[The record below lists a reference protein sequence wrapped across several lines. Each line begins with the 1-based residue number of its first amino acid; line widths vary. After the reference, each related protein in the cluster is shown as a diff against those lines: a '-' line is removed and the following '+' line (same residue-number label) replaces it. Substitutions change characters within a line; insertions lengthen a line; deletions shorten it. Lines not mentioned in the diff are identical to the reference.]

1 MAIPGLP
8 ALTGSG
14 TLSQL
19 LNFAKDAGTNAARNM
34 VSASKNSLPA
44 YTKQTNVM
52 SRTYIEDT
60 ILRDDI
66 CPPLVGVLNQLYVSY
81 ILSALNIDTLCANG
95 QTVRQMLEVVS
106 TESFDLVDAIMD
118 KFGSSNYTFSNE
130 DGVVDLEPATQ
141 RLPVGRLIELTMTG
155 AVALNSYSKDV
166 SNGSSTQNSNQRGSD
181 RTDQDQTK
189 DPYTETSRSDGDTY
203 QYDKGG
209 DYQGNTTTSGSQ
221 SKGVSAQTSHST
233 SVTTSDRTT
242 TSNST
247 DNKTTTREGTS
258 QSTYNFKAYIY
269 VQLIPYVLRPEVV
282 NGYIS
287 ANFNP
292 PLSRRWQQFRSGE
305 ISFWNDFVFTRDLIK
320 KQADALKKDR
330 SGVIS
335 NMMLSNYGKL
345 WRFISGLI
353 GLKPISHNT
362 ANSIMIC
369 SKESF
374 VKACNETG
382 LNFADYYQRQ
392 KYFTKTWSMII
403 CVVDQPYGLVDMYFN
418 GVNMKGTYTFEM
430 LNKVGAK
437 GQDSFNLKDIMSAFS
452 QGMTP
457 KF

>member
-19 LNFAKDAGTNAARNM
+19 LNFAKDASLNAAHNLQ
-34 VSASKNSLPA
+34 SASKNSLPA

-106 TESFDLVDAIMD
+106 TESFDLVKAIED

-155 AVALNSYSKDV
+155 AVALNSHSRDI
-166 SNGSSTQNSNQRGSD
+166 NTGTTTQYGNQHGRETNSQI
-181 RTDQDQTK
+181 QQK
-189 DPYTETSRSDGDTY
+189 DPYTETTKPGATQEDGTVKETGY
-203 QYDKGG
+203 Q
-209 DYQGNTTTSGSQ
+209 TTHTGSAGTSE
-221 SKGVSAQTSHST
+221 TH
-233 SVTTSDRTT
+233 
-242 TSNST
+242 SNST
-247 DNKTTTREGTS
+247 SFDRKETERNGYS

-269 VQLIPYVLRPEVV
+269 VQLIPYVLKPEVV

-292 PLSRRWQQFRSGE
+292 PISRRWQQFRAGE

-320 KQADALKKDR
+320 KQAEVLKKDR

-345 WRFISGLI
+345 FRFLSGLI

-369 SKESF
+369 SKEAF

-382 LNFADYYQRQ
+382 LNFADYSQRQ

>member
-1 MAIPGLP
+1 
-8 ALTGSG
+8 LTGSG

-19 LNFAKDAGTNAARNM
+19 LNFAKNAGTNAARNM
-34 VSASKNSLPA
+34 ASASMNSLPA

-130 DGVVDLEPATQ
+130 DGVVDLEPTTQ

-155 AVALNSYSKDV
+155 AVAL
-166 SNGSSTQNSNQRGSD
+166 G
-181 RTDQDQTK
+181 
-189 DPYTETSRSDGDTY
+189 
-203 QYDKGG
+203 
-209 DYQGNTTTSGSQ
+209 
-221 SKGVSAQTSHST
+221 
-233 SVTTSDRTT
+233 
-242 TSNST
+242 SNST
-247 DNKTTTREGTS
+247 DVSSSYTTKKDDAYVERTGHGDTRRDDGSNVETTEHGDDNRYVPEKNSAARDTSISTKETTTT
-258 QSTYNFKAYIY
+258 STYNFKAYIY
-269 VQLIPYVLRPEVV
+269 VQLIPYVLKPEVV

-292 PLSRRWQQFRSGE
+292 PISRRWQQYRSGE
-305 ISFWNDFVFTRDLIK
+305 ISFWNDFIFTRDLIK
-320 KQADALKKDR
+320 KQAEVLKKDR

-345 WRFISGLI
+345 FRFISGLI

-369 SKESF
+369 SKEAF
-374 VKACNETG
+374 TKACNETG
-382 LNFADYYQRQ
+382 LNFADYNQRQ

>member
-155 AVALNSYSKDV
+155 AVALGSSSKDI
-166 SNGSSTQNSNQRGSD
+166 SSST
-181 RTDQDQTK
+181 TTK
-189 DPYTETSRSDGDTY
+189 KDDPYVERTSHGDATRS
-203 QYDKGG
+203 
-209 DYQGNTTTSGSQ
+209 SGSN
-221 SKGVSAQTSHST
+221 VE
-233 SVTTSDRTT
+233 TTEYGDDNRYVPER
-242 TSNST
+242 NST
-247 DNKTTTREGTS
+247 TQDTSISQKEGSTT
-258 QSTYNFKAYIY
+258 STYNFKAYIY
-269 VQLIPYVLRPEVV
+269 VQLIPYVLKPEVV

-292 PLSRRWQQFRSGE
+292 PISRRWQQFRAGE

-320 KQADALKKDR
+320 KQAEVLKKDR

-345 WRFISGLI
+345 FRFISGLI

-369 SKESF
+369 SKEAF
-374 VKACNETG
+374 TKACNETG
-382 LNFADYYQRQ
+382 LNFADYTQRQ